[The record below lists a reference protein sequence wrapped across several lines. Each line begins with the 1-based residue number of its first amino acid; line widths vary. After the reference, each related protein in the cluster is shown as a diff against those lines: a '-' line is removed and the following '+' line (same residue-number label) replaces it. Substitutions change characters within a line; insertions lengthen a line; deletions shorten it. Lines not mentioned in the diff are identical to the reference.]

1 MDFLWIFDG
10 FGLHFGI
17 DFLIFSMNS
26 ASLFRG
32 CFWTD
37 FSMNNNNFSNFWFF
51 ENVILT
57 YVKLMILHNQQAV
70 PRLQI
75 HRFVHD
81 YLRNF
86 CIDCSWFFMFF
97 RYRFR
102 DWLLITYLM
111 ENGFKK
117 TSKIDPRGDLFGPKG
132 SKSWVDRTSVSVL
145 ERTFFR
151 ASIFRCLLVP
161 FRRPF
166 GQCWALLAPFGP
178 LLAPCWA
185 LLAPF

>member
-1 MDFLWIFDG
+1 MI
-10 FGLHFGI
+10 
-17 DFLIFSMNS
+17 S

-37 FSMNNNNFSNFWFF
+37 FSMNNHNFSNFWFF

-81 YLRNF
+81 YLLNF
-86 CIDCSWFFMFF
+86 CIEFSCFFMFF

-102 DWLLITYLM
+102 DWFLIAFLM
-111 ENGFKK
+111 EKGTKM
-117 TSKIDPRGDLFGPKG
+117 TSKIDPRGDLFGQKA
-132 SKSWVDRTSVSVL
+132 SKRWVPRTSVSVL

-151 ASIFRCLLVP
+151 ASISVAC
-161 FRRPF
+161 
-166 GQCWALLAPFGP
+166 GNSSAPGP
-178 LLAPCWA
+178 REDNLHAKNLQEIWCQVNAGVFFCKILP
-185 LLAPF
+185 

>member
-1 MDFLWIFDG
+1 MI
-10 FGLHFGI
+10 
-17 DFLIFSMNS
+17 S

-37 FSMNNNNFSNFWFF
+37 FSMNNHNFSNFWFF

-86 CIDCSWFFMFF
+86 CIEVLCFFMFF

-102 DWLLITYLM
+102 DWFLITFLM
-111 ENGFKK
+111 ENGSKK
-117 TSKIDPRGDLFGPKG
+117 TSKIDPQGDLFDQKFTKRVTQQSGESALEPTWPRFGTENAPKRP
-132 SKSWVDRTSVSVL
+132 KDRFVL
-145 ERTFFR
+145 
-151 ASIFRCLLVP
+151 IFNGLWTNL
-161 FRRPF
+161 
-166 GQCWALLAPFGP
+166 G
-178 LLAPCWA
+178 
-185 LLAPF
+185 

>member
-1 MDFLWIFDG
+1 MAKSLGVRRWRSAFTMD

-17 DFLIFSMNS
+17 EFRIFSMIS

-37 FSMNNNNFSNFWFF
+37 FSMNNHNFSNFWFF
-51 ENVILT
+51 KNVILT

-86 CIDCSWFFMFF
+86 CIEFSCFFKIF

-102 DWLLITYLM
+102 DWFLITFLM
-111 ENGFKK
+111 ENDSKK
-117 TSKIDPRGDLFGPKG
+117 TSKNYPWGDLFGQKG
-132 SKSWVDRTSVSVL
+132 DLGWVL
-145 ERTFFR
+145 FPG
-151 ASIFRCLLVP
+151 RCFL
-161 FRRPF
+161 
-166 GQCWALLAPFGP
+166 
-178 LLAPCWA
+178 
-185 LLAPF
+185 